1 MTPWQVAGIGTMQA
15 NRLQLAG
22 FPAEIR
28 SIVIDQFRDFALFD
42 MRTAF
47 AGPPACVMMRS
58 AELSN

>member
-1 MTPWQVAGIGTMQA
+1 MQA

-28 SIVIDQFRDFALFD
+28 SIAIDQFRDFALFD
-42 MRTAF
+42 MRTAL
-47 AGPPACVMMRS
+47 ADPSACVMMRS